1 MSSESCCGACRCPEP
16 DEFGV
21 IETREVELRWR
32 ASQLTRAIATCAA
45 VVLAAAV
52 IGAHWQLIA
61 FAAPLLGV
69 LCSISWQRPV
79 PRILVHG
86 EPDSQRCF
94 ENERVQLKVWAT
106 IETGAART
114 NSPESGPVAVDLIVS
129 AVAGMQ
135 LEVLDSDS
143 HNAKT
148 VAVEAQRWG
157 RYPVRA
163 RVDVLARGGLLM
175 GTGIVDAADVIV
187 FPLTPPQS
195 TPIPQTE
202 LLDRLGAHLTRHI
215 GPGVEYADIRPYV
228 PGDQLR
234 AVNWPVSARRRQLHV
249 TQRLT
254 DRAADV
260 VVLIDTY
267 RQPAGPATEATERV
281 VRGAAQVVQT
291 ALRNGDRAGIVT
303 LGGNRPR
310 WLGADIG
317 QRQFYR
323 VLDTVL
329 GAGDRFESTT
339 GTLAPRAAV
348 PAGAIVIAFSTLLD
362 TEFALALIDLRRRR
376 GHVVVAV
383 DILDSS
389 PFEGD
394 QDPLVVRMWAL
405 QRSAMYRDMATVGV
419 DVVSWPGDRS
429 LEQSMGVLPDRRHRV
444 RRRR

>member
-1 MSSESCCGACRCPEP
+1 MSSESCCGACRCPGR
-16 DEFGV
+16 DEFGL

-32 ASQLTRAIATCAA
+32 ASQLTRAIATCAGVA
-45 VVLAAAV
+45 LAAAV
-52 IGAHWQLIA
+52 IGAQWQLIA

-79 PRILVHG
+79 PKILVHG

-94 ENERVQLKVWAT
+94 ENEQARVKVWVT
-106 IETGAART
+106 QDTGAGAVKLT
-114 NSPESGPVAVDLIVS
+114 VEAVD
-129 AVAGMQ
+129 GMR
-135 LEVLDSDS
+135 LDVLDTEQD
-143 HNAKT
+143 HTKT
-148 VAVEAQRWG
+148 VAAVAQRWG
-157 RYPVRA
+157 RYHVRA
-163 RVDVLARGGLLM
+163 RVDILARGGLLM
-175 GTGIVDAADVIV
+175 GTGTVDAADVIV

-234 AVNWPVSARRRQLHV
+234 AVNWPVSARRGELHV

-267 RQPAGPATEATERV
+267 RQPPGPATEATERV

-291 ALRNGDRAGIVT
+291 ALRNGDRAGIVA

-329 GAGDRFESTT
+329 AAGDRFESTT

-348 PAGAIVIAFSTLLD
+348 PVGAIVIAFSTLLD

-405 QRSAMYRDMATVGV
+405 QRFAMYRDMATVGV

-444 RRRR
+444 RGRR

>member
-1 MSSESCCGACRCPEP
+1 MGGP

-32 ASQLTRAIATCAA
+32 ASQLTRAIATCAGVA
-45 VVLAAAV
+45 LAAAV

-79 PRILVHG
+79 PKIVVHG

-94 ENERVQLKVWAT
+94 ENEQARLKVWAT
-106 IETGAART
+106 QE
-114 NSPESGPVAVDLIVS
+114 NSAESGPVAVELTVS
-129 AVAGMQ
+129 AIAGMQ

-143 HNAKT
+143 HAKT
-148 VAVEAQRWG
+148 VAAVAQRWG

-163 RVDVLARGGLLM
+163 RVDVVARGGLLA
-175 GTGIVDAADVIV
+175 GTGTVDAADVIV

-234 AVNWPVSARRRQLHV
+234 AVNWPVSARRGQLHV

-267 RQPAGPATEATERV
+267 RQPAGPATDATERV
-281 VRGAAQVVQT
+281 VRGAAQVVQS
-291 ALRNGDRAGIVT
+291 ALRNGDRTGIVA

-329 GAGDRFESTT
+329 GAGDRFENTT

-362 TEFALALIDLRRRR
+362 TEFALALIDLRRR

-383 DILDSS
+383 DTLDSS
-389 PFEGD
+389 PFEGE

-419 DVVSWPGDRS
+419 DVVSWPRDRS
-429 LEQSMGVLPDRRHRV
+429 LEQSMGVLPARRHRV
-444 RRRR
+444 RGRLRR

>member
-1 MSSESCCGACRCPEP
+1 MTFSGAV
-16 DEFGV
+16 EF
-21 IETREVELRWR
+21 RWR
-32 ASQLTRAIATCAA
+32 ASELTRAIATCAGFA
-45 VVLAAAV
+45 LAAAV
-52 IGAHWQLIA
+52 IGAQWQLIA

-79 PRILVHG
+79 PTIHVHG
-86 EPDSQRCF
+86 EPAAQRCF
-94 ENERVQLKVWAT
+94 ENEQAHIRVWVTQEDGT
-106 IETGAART
+106 
-114 NSPESGPVAVDLIVS
+114 S
-129 AVAGMQ
+129 AVEVTVPDIAGME
-135 LEVLDSDS
+135 LGIAESDAGQ
-143 HNAKT
+143 AKT
-148 VAVEAQRWG
+148 VTATAQRWG
-157 RYPVRA
+157 RYSIEA
-163 RVDVLARGGLLM
+163 RIDVVARGGLLS
-175 GTGIVDAADVIV
+175 GTATAGAAEVFV
-187 FPLTPPQS
+187 FPLTPPQQ

-202 LLDRLGAHLTRHI
+202 LLDRLGTHLTRHI

-234 AVNWPVSARRRQLHV
+234 AVNWPVSARRGQLHV

-260 VVLIDTY
+260 VVLIDGY

-291 ALRNGDRAGIVT
+291 ALRHGDRAGIVA
-303 LGGNRPR
+303 LGGNHPR

-329 GAGDRFESTT
+329 DAGDRFESTT

-362 TEFALALIDLRRRR
+362 TEFALALINLRKR
-376 GHVVVAV
+376 GHVVLAV

-389 PFEGD
+389 PFED
-394 QDPLVVRMWAL
+394 EQDPLVDRMWAL
-405 QRSAMYRDMATVGV
+405 QRSAMYRDMATTGV
-419 DVVSWPGDRS
+419 DIVSWPGDS
-429 LEQSMGVLPDRRHRV
+429 GLEQSMGVLPDRRRRV
-444 RRRR
+444 RGRLRG

>member
-1 MSSESCCGACRCPEP
+1 M
-16 DEFGV
+16 
-21 IETREVELRWR
+21 IQTREVELRWR
-32 ASQLTRAIATCAA
+32 ASPLTLAIATGAA
-45 VVLAAAV
+45 AALAAAV
-52 IGAHWQLIA
+52 IGGRWQLIA

-69 LCSISWQRPV
+69 LCSIYWQRPV
-79 PRILVHG
+79 PAVQVHG

-94 ENERVQLKVWAT
+94 ENEQAHVKVWAT
-106 IETGAART
+106 TDSTAQTG
-114 NSPESGPVAVDLIVS
+114 SEPVEVTVS
-129 AVAGMQ
+129 APTGMQ
-135 LEVLDSDS
+135 LDVLQSDCRP
-143 HNAKT
+143 ARM
-148 VAVEAQRWG
+148 VAASAPRWG
-157 RYPVRA
+157 RYPIRA
-163 RVDVLARGGLLM
+163 RVDVVARGGLLT
-175 GTGIVDAADVIV
+175 GTATVDAAEVVV
-187 FPLTPPQS
+187 FPLTPPQP
-195 TPIPQTE
+195 TAIPQTE

-234 AVNWPVSARRRQLHV
+234 AVNWAVSARRGRLHV

-267 RQPAGPATEATERV
+267 RQPPGPATEATERIA
-281 VRGAAQVVQT
+281 RGAAQVVQT
-291 ALRNGDRAGIVT
+291 ALRNGDRAGIVA

-329 GAGDRFESTT
+329 GTGDGFERTT

-362 TEFALALIDLRRRR
+362 TEFALALIDLRKR

-383 DILDSS
+383 DVLDGS
-389 PFEGD
+389 PFEGE
-394 QDPLVVRMWAL
+394 QDPLVVRLWAL

-419 DVVSWPGDRS
+419 DVLSWQGDRP
-429 LEQSMGVLPDRRHRV
+429 LEQSMGTLPDRR
-444 RRRR
+444 RRGRGQLAGRH

>member
-1 MSSESCCGACRCPEP
+1 MRGP
-16 DEFGV
+16 DELGV
-21 IETREVELRWR
+21 IQRREVEFRWR
-32 ASQLTRAIATCAA
+32 ASPLARAVATCAGVGLA
-45 VVLAAAV
+45 VAV
-52 IGAHWQLIA
+52 IGVRWQLIA

-79 PRILVHG
+79 PKVWVHG
-86 EPDSQRCF
+86 EADSQRCF
-94 ENERVQLKVWAT
+94 ENEQARVRVWVT
-106 IETGAART
+106 E
-114 NSPESGPVAVDLIVS
+114 ESGASGHSTVDLTLSPIV
-129 AVAGMQ
+129 GQQ
-135 LEVLDSDS
+135 LEVLEPESR
-143 HNAKT
+143 HAKT
-148 VAVEAQRWG
+148 IAATADRWG
-157 RYPVRA
+157 RYPIRA
-163 RVDVLARGGLLM
+163 RVDVVARGGLLT
-175 GTGIVDAADVIV
+175 GTATVDAANVIV
-187 FPLTPPQS
+187 FPVTPPQS
-195 TPIPQTE
+195 TPIPQIE

-267 RQPAGPATEATERV
+267 RQPAGPATDAIERV
-281 VRGAAQVVQT
+281 VRGAAQVVQS
-291 ALRNGDRAGIVT
+291 ALRHGDRAGIVA

-329 GAGDRFESTT
+329 GAGEGFENTT

-348 PAGAIVIAFSTLLD
+348 PVGAIVIAFSTLLD
-362 TEFALALIDLRRRR
+362 TEFALALIDLRKR
-376 GHVVVAV
+376 GHVVLAV

-389 PFEGD
+389 PFESQ
-394 QDPLVVRMWAL
+394 QDPLIDRMWAL
-405 QRSAMYRDMATVGV
+405 QRSAMYRDMATIGV
-419 DVVSWPGDRS
+419 DIVSWPGDS
-429 LEQSMGVLPDRRHRV
+429 TLDQSMGVLPDRRHRV
-444 RRRR
+444 RGRLRV

>member
-1 MSSESCCGACRCPEP
+1 MTASREA
-16 DEFGV
+16 EF
-21 IETREVELRWR
+21 RWR
-32 ASQLTRAIATCAA
+32 ASGLTRAVATCAGVALA
-45 VVLAAAV
+45 VAV
-52 IGAHWQLIA
+52 IGAQWRLIA
-61 FAAPLLGV
+61 FAAPLIGV

-79 PRILVHG
+79 PKVHVHG
-86 EPDSQRCF
+86 EPDLQRCF
-94 ENERVQLKVWAT
+94 EGEQVRIKVWV
-106 IETGAART
+106 TGECDADRSSAVELT
-114 NSPESGPVAVDLIVS
+114 VPAVDGMALDVLETDS
-129 AVAGMQ
+129 REAKAVA
-135 LEVLDSDS
+135 
-143 HNAKT
+143 AT
-148 VAVEAQRWG
+148 AQRWG
-157 RYPVRA
+157 RYTVRA
-163 RVDVLARGGLLM
+163 RVDVVARGGLLA
-175 GTGIVDAADVIV
+175 GTATVDVADVIV

-234 AVNWPVSARRRQLHV
+234 AVNWPVSARRGQLHV

-281 VRGAAQVVQT
+281 VRGAAQVVQS
-291 ALRNGDRAGIVT
+291 ALRHGDRAGIVA

-310 WLGADIG
+310 WIGADIG

-329 GAGDRFESTT
+329 GAGDRFENTT

-362 TEFALALIDLRRRR
+362 TEFALALIDLRRR
-376 GHVVVAV
+376 GHVVIAV

-389 PFEGD
+389 PFEGE
-394 QDPLVVRMWAL
+394 QDPLVDRLWAL

-419 DVVSWPGDRS
+419 DIVSWQGSRS
-429 LEQSMGVLPDRRHRV
+429 LEQSMGLLPDRRRRV
-444 RRRR
+444 RGRLRR

>member
-1 MSSESCCGACRCPEP
+1 MSRLSIDTAV
-16 DEFGV
+16 EF
-21 IETREVELRWR
+21 RWQ
-32 ASQLTRAIATCAA
+32 ATPLTRAIATCAGVA
-45 VVLAAAV
+45 LAAAV
-52 IGAHWQLIA
+52 LGGQWRLIA

-69 LCSISWQRPV
+69 LGSISWQRPV
-79 PRILVHG
+79 PTVHINA

-94 ENERVQLKVWAT
+94 EGEQSRVRIRAT
-106 IETGAART
+106 REG
-114 NSPESGPVAVDLIVS
+114 SGSVEITIPAVE
-129 AVAGMQ
+129 GMR
-135 LEVLDSDS
+135 LDVTDSDDRQ
-143 HNAKT
+143 AKT
-148 VAVEAQRWG
+148 VTAEAQRWG
-157 RYPVRA
+157 RYSIQVRI
-163 RVDVLARGGLLM
+163 DVVARGGLLA
-175 GTGIVDAADVIV
+175 GTGSVHAADVIV

-202 LLDRLGAHLTRHI
+202 LLNRLGAHLTRYV

-234 AVNWPVSARRRQLHV
+234 AVNWPVSARRGHLHV

-291 ALRNGDRAGIVT
+291 ALRHGDRAGIVA

-329 GAGDRFESTT
+329 GAADQFENTT

-348 PAGAIVIAFSTLLD
+348 PVGAIIIAFSTMLD
-362 TEFALALIDLRRRR
+362 TEFALALIDLRRR
-376 GHVVVAV
+376 GHVVIAV
-383 DILDSS
+383 DVLGGS
-389 PFEGD
+389 PFEGER
-394 QDPLVVRMWAL
+394 DPLVDRLWAL
-405 QRSAMYRDMATVGV
+405 QRSSMYRDMATVGV
-419 DVVSWPGDRS
+419 DVVSWLGDS
-429 LEQSMGVLPDRRHRV
+429 GLEESMSVLPDSRRRV
-444 RRRR
+444 RGRLRG

>member
-1 MSSESCCGACRCPEP
+1 MSSKNCYGACRCPGRARGP
-16 DEFGV
+16 DELGV
-21 IETREVELRWR
+21 IESREVEFRWR
-32 ASQLTRAIATCAA
+32 ASKLTRAIATCAWVALA
-45 VVLAAAV
+45 VAV
-52 IGAHWQLIA
+52 ITAHWQLIA

-79 PRILVHG
+79 PKIQVHG
-86 EPDSQRCF
+86 EPDSQRRF
-94 ENERVQLKVWAT
+94 ENEQAQLTVWVTEDA
-106 IETGAART
+106 GANGASAVELT
-114 NSPESGPVAVDLIVS
+114 FVAVE
-129 AVAGMQ
+129 GMQ

-143 HNAKT
+143 RHQT
-148 VAVEAQRWG
+148 VAATAQRWG

-163 RVDVLARGGLLM
+163 RVDVIGRGGLLA
-175 GTGIVDAADVIV
+175 GTATVDAADVLV

-195 TPIPQTE
+195 TPIPRTE
-202 LLDRLGAHLTRHI
+202 LLDRLGAHLTRHV
-215 GPGVEYADIRPYV
+215 GPGVEYADIRAYV

-234 AVNWPVSARRRQLHV
+234 AVNWPVSARRGQLHV
-249 TQRLT
+249 TERLT

-267 RQPAGPATEATERV
+267 RQPTGPATDATERV

-291 ALRNGDRAGIVT
+291 ALRHGDRAGIVA

-329 GAGDRFESTT
+329 GAGERFENTT

-362 TEFALALIDLRRRR
+362 TEFALALIDLRRR
-376 GHVVVAV
+376 GHVVLAV

-389 PFEGD
+389 PFQNQ
-394 QDPLVVRMWAL
+394 QDPLVDRMWAL
-405 QRSAMYRDMATVGV
+405 QRSAMYRDMATIGV
-419 DVVSWPGDRS
+419 DIVSWQGDRS
-429 LEQSMGVLPDRRHRV
+429 LDQSMGVLPDRRRRV
-444 RRRR
+444 RGRLRG

>member
-1 MSSESCCGACRCPEP
+1 MTAPGAAV
-16 DEFGV
+16 EF
-21 IETREVELRWR
+21 RWR
-32 ASQLTRAIATCAA
+32 ASPLTRAIATCAGLALA
-45 VVLAAAV
+45 VAV
-52 IGAHWQLIA
+52 IGGRWQLIA

-79 PRILVHG
+79 PTVRVHG
-86 EPDSQRCF
+86 DPDAQRCF
-94 ENERVQLKVWAT
+94 ENDRSRVRVWAT
-106 IETGAART
+106 GEATAVEVT
-114 NSPESGPVAVDLIVS
+114 VPPVE
-129 AVAGMQ
+129 GMQ
-135 LEVLDSDS
+135 VEVLEAGSRA
-143 HNAKT
+143 AKT
-148 VAVEAQRWG
+148 VAATAQRWG
-157 RYPVRA
+157 RYFVRA
-163 RVDVLARGGLLM
+163 RVDAVARGGLLS
-175 GTGIVDAADVIV
+175 GTATVDAAEVIV

-202 LLDRLGAHLTRHI
+202 LLDRLGAHLTRHT
-215 GPGVEYADIRPYV
+215 GPGVEYADIRAYV

-234 AVNWPVSARRRQLHV
+234 AVNWPVSARRGQLHV

-291 ALRNGDRAGIVT
+291 ALRHGDRAGVVA

-329 GAGDRFESTT
+329 GAGDRFENTT

-362 TEFALALIDLRRRR
+362 TEFALALIDLRRR
-376 GHVVVAV
+376 GHVVIAV
-383 DILDSS
+383 DILDRS
-389 PFEGD
+389 PFEAQ
-394 QDPLVVRMWAL
+394 QDPLVHRMWTL

-419 DVVSWPGDRS
+419 DVVSWEGDS
-429 LEQSMGVLPDRRHRV
+429 GLEQSMGVLPDRRRRV
-444 RRRR
+444 RGRLRA

>member
-1 MSSESCCGACRCPEP
+1 M
-16 DEFGV
+16 
-21 IETREVELRWR
+21 
-32 ASQLTRAIATCAA
+32 
-45 VVLAAAV
+45 AAAV
-52 IGAHWQLIA
+52 IGARWQLIA

-79 PRILVHG
+79 PAIRVHG
-86 EPDSQRCF
+86 APDAQRCF
-94 ENERVQLKVWAT
+94 ENEQAHLRVWITDEEEGL
-106 IETGAART
+106 
-114 NSPESGPVAVDLIVS
+114 S
-129 AVAGMQ
+129 AVRLTIPDVEGMD
-135 LEVLDSDS
+135 LEIPDSDGGQQI
-143 HNAKT
+143 T
-148 VAVEAQRWG
+148 VTATAQRWG
-157 RYPVRA
+157 RYSIAA
-163 RVDVLARGGLLM
+163 RLDATARGGLLT
-175 GTGIVDAADVIV
+175 GTALVDAAEVIV
-187 FPLTPPQS
+187 FPLTPPQA

-234 AVNWPVSARRRQLHV
+234 AVNWPVSARRGQLHV
-249 TQRLT
+249 TERLT

-260 VVLIDTY
+260 VVLIDGY
-267 RQPAGPATEATERV
+267 RQPAGPATAATERV

-291 ALRNGDRAGIVT
+291 ALRHGDRAGIVA

-329 GAGDRFESTT
+329 GAGDRFERTT

-362 TEFALALIDLRRRR
+362 TEFALALIDLRKR
-376 GHVVVAV
+376 GHVVLAV

-389 PFEGD
+389 PFEDD
-394 QDPLVVRMWAL
+394 QDPLVDRMWAL
-405 QRSAMYRDMATVGV
+405 QRSAMYRDMATIGV
-419 DVVSWPGDRS
+419 DIVSWRGDS
-429 LEQSMGVLPDRRHRV
+429 GLEQSMGVLPDRRRRV
-444 RRRR
+444 RGRLRG

>member
-1 MSSESCCGACRCPEP
+1 M
-16 DEFGV
+16 
-21 IETREVELRWR
+21 IQTRDVELRWR
-32 ASQLTRAIATCAA
+32 ASPLTLAMASCAGVA
-45 VVLAAAV
+45 LAAAV
-52 IGAHWQLIA
+52 IGGHWRLIA

-69 LCSISWQRPV
+69 LSSISWQRPV
-79 PRILVHG
+79 PIIRVHG

-94 ENERVQLKVWAT
+94 ENEQARVKVWAT
-106 IETGAART
+106 TDSGANTIELT
-114 NSPESGPVAVDLIVS
+114 VS
-129 AVAGMQ
+129 APNGMQ
-135 LEVLDSDS
+135 VEVLQSD
-143 HNAKT
+143 ARQVKT
-148 VAVEAQRWG
+148 VAAVAQRWG
-157 RYPVRA
+157 RYPIRA
-163 RVDVLARGGLLM
+163 EVEVIARGGLLRGI
-175 GTGIVDAADVIV
+175 GTADAADVIV

-195 TPIPQTE
+195 TPTPQTE

-234 AVNWPVSARRRQLHV
+234 AVNWAVSARRGRLHV

-267 RQPAGPATEATERV
+267 RQPPGPATEATERV
-281 VRGAAQVVQT
+281 ARGAAQVVQT
-291 ALRNGDRAGIVT
+291 ALRNGDRAGIVA

-329 GAGDRFESTT
+329 AVGDRFENTT

-348 PAGAIVIAFSTLLD
+348 PPGAIVVAFSTLLD
-362 TEFALALIDLRRRR
+362 TEFALALIDLRKR

-383 DILDSS
+383 DVLDRA
-389 PFEGD
+389 PFTDE
-394 QDPLVVRMWAL
+394 QEPLVVRMWAL

-419 DVVSWPGDRS
+419 DVLSWPQDRP
-429 LEQSMGVLPDRRHRV
+429 LDQAMAALPDRRHRV
-444 RRRR
+444 RRRRL